1 MSDLAVVPAGP
12 GDIGTIRELFLEYR
26 DELGVSLCFQGFDE
40 ELATLPGA
48 YAGPRGAL
56 LLLKEGDEVAGCV
69 GLRPLPGDSG
79 GDACEMKRLYVRPAF
94 RGRGGGRQLAEAAIA
109 AARQTGHGRICLD
122 TLARMT
128 AAQALYAGLGF
139 RDIPAYYDN
148 PLAGARCCALELR
161 PPIAR
166 AG

>member
-40 ELATLPGA
+40 ELVTLPGA
-48 YAGPRGAL
+48 YAPPRGAL
-56 LLLKEGDEVAGCV
+56 LLLKEGDAVAGCV
-69 GLRPLPGDSG
+69 ALRPLPGDSG

-94 RGRGGGRQLAEAAIA
+94 RGRGGGRQLTEAVTA
-109 AARQTGHGRICLD
+109 AARRAGHGRICLD

-128 AAQALYAGLGF
+128 AAQALYGSLGF
-139 RDIPAYYDN
+139 REVPAYYDN
-148 PLAGARCCALELR
+148 PLAGARYFALELQ